1 MRSMERDAGV
11 INASLGIVALFIGVI
26 LVLTTVRVASYFK
39 PTPESI
45 VKAFEE
51 EGLEVGD
58 YYAIEQEQDWDE
70 SPARKT
76 YEKGVRFEIP
86 SLREDAGGRVFV
98 FDEREDLGAM
108 VAYYEGIEESST
120 FGSELESHL
129 YTEQYPSGYVLLQ
142 INGKLSKDKADRYG
156 EVMENVT

>member
-26 LVLTTVRVASYFK
+26 LVLTTVRVASYSE

-58 YYAIEQEQDWDE
+58 YYAIEQEQD
-70 SPARKT
+70 
-76 YEKGVRFEIP
+76 
-86 SLREDAGGRVFV
+86 
-98 FDEREDLGAM
+98 
-108 VAYYEGIEESST
+108 
-120 FGSELESHL
+120 
-129 YTEQYPSGYVLLQ
+129 
-142 INGKLSKDKADRYG
+142 
-156 EVMENVT
+156 